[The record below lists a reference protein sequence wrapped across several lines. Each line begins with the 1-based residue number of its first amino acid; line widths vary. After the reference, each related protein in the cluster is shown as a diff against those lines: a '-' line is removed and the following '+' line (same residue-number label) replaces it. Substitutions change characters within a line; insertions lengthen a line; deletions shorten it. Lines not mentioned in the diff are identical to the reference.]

1 MALPKDPIV
10 LELPTAIM
18 ANGDNGKAVEAQ
30 EPTAVMQQATNPPPT
45 VVEELVISEEEL
57 KAQEEWNTFLANLP
71 TSINTIN
78 LTLIAL
84 TNFANELEPRITALE
99 SRPEVATQNIGSVDE
114 AAVAAQIAEIDRTRI
129 AEFRSEI
136 AATTSEIMAGFRKLA
151 DDFGTRLA
159 KIETEMPQIRAGLND
174 TPKKSAVTTELGQ
187 FGTQLKAFGQKL
199 DSWSKV
205 AENWVRTETA
215 HKAMPAQT
223 IPLQAPAPAP
233 TTTTPMTAPIT
244 MPSWAK

>member
-1 MALPKDPIV
+1 LALPKDPIV

-99 SRPEVATQNIGSVDE
+99 QKPDVVTQNIGSVDQ
-114 AAVAAQIAEIDRTRI
+114 AAIAAQIAEINAARL
-129 AEFRSEI
+129 AEFRTALAAGMEELTKGFQGMVDKWGNTI
-136 AATTSEIMAGFRKLA
+136 AAIEREI
-151 DDFGTRLA
+151 
-159 KIETEMPQIRAGLND
+159 PQLRAEAHD
-174 TPKKSAVTTELGQ
+174 AAKKSAVQQELGRMSQ
-187 FGTQLKAFGQKL
+187 QLVTFGQNM
-199 DSWSKV
+199 DNWSKT
-205 AENWVRTETA
+205 AENLSRILAVR
-215 HKAMPAQT
+215 QT
-223 IPLQAPAPAP
+223 PIAPNQPIAAPTQTLKAPAPIAK
-233 TTTTPMTAPIT
+233 
-244 MPSWAK
+244 PSWMK